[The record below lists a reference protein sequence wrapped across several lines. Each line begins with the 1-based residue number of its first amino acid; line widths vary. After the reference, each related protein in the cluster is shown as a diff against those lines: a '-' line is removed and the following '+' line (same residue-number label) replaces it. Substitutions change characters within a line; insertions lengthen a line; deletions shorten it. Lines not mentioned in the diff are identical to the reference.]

1 MARRSRAYLVVLEAY
16 AAELEGVL
24 GFGLV
29 RTTSA
34 RMPKGIDSTLY
45 LHFIYWI
52 LVAVWAAITIF
63 FIRRVAS

>member
-1 MARRSRAYLVVLEAY
+1 MVLETY
-16 AAELEGVL
+16 AEELEAAL

-52 LVAVWAAITIF
+52 LVMVWSVLTVYF
-63 FIRRVAS
+63 VSRVASP